1 VHAAILTLRRASQ
14 PDDVIAGLA
23 ASTPPCACAAAIVV
37 VASAPQH
44 VRRTGGLTF
53 DRARRHADVVGGRAG
68 AVIAW
73 TKGTCSLAAH
83 RTSLRARHYPRCAR
97 LDGVIRERTDRTK
110 AENGTA
116 SMKRRRTRRPA
127 GRLAGCALRR
137 RRRRPITQMRRGGGG
152 GSNLATSSSSSS
164 TPIT

>member
-1 VHAAILTLRRASQ
+1 MHAAILTLRRASQ

-73 TKGTCSLAAH
+73 TRGTCSLAAD
-83 RTSLRARHYPRCAR
+83 RTSLRARHYLRCAR
-97 LDGVIRERTDRTK
+97 LDGVIRELTGRTK

-127 GRLAGCALRR
+127 ALFAAAGDDRSRRCAAAAAAEAIWRR
-137 RRRRPITQMRRGGGG
+137 RRRRRQ
-152 GSNLATSSSSSS
+152 LL
-164 TPIT
+164 

>member
-1 VHAAILTLRRASQ
+1 MHAAILTLRRASQ

-73 TKGTCSLAAH
+73 TRGTCSLAAD
-83 RTSLRARHYPRCAR
+83 RTSLRARHYLRCAR
-97 LDGVIRERTDRTK
+97 LDGVIRELTGRTK

-127 GRLAGCALRR
+127 GCALRR
-137 RRRRPITQMRRGGGG
+137 RRRRPIAQMRRGGGG

-164 TPIT
+164 STPIT